1 MTDQSAQEV
10 GHKSS
15 LPVGKI
21 LASARSEQ
29 GMTTDMVAARLCL
42 TESYIKALEAGKYET
57 LPGDTFIRGYLR
69 NYADIVG
76 LNGEELVR
84 VYIEQQHLAKEAEA
98 LEASQRQKSSGTNK
112 LPIFGIAIVILVVI
126 AVVIGLGIEEPEDG
140 QAVNSPAAVDA
151 TVESVSETDEVIS
164 DTDPSVT
171 MDSDKSSVNTSETQ
185 DDLSATSTA
194 DENESSESSANA
206 VQSEENEA
214 ALHSVNE
221 EVSDDSQTEEQDTV
235 IKTEMLFFTFSG
247 DCWYQVVDSTGA
259 KLAERT
265 KSAGDTSN
273 IEGVPPF
280 TITLGDTT
288 AVELIYQGEL
298 VDLTPY
304 YDRKSARFK
313 VGD

>member
-1 MTDQSAQEV
+1 MTDQSLHEV

-42 TESYIKALEAGKYET
+42 TEGYIKALEAGQYET

-84 VYIEQQHLAKEAEA
+84 IYIEQQNSAREAEA
-98 LEASQRQKSSGTNK
+98 LEASQRQKSSGSNK
-112 LPIFGIAIVILVVI
+112 LPILGLAIVILVVI
-126 AVVIGLGIEEPEDG
+126 AVVIGLGMEEGKNSQSDSTSTATEPEISSSEAENVQSVEANSSLDVVEETTPESRLDEE
-140 QAVNSPAAVDA
+140 QPSDPVTSDESEVTEEMSVNEQPEQDML
-151 TVESVSETDEVIS
+151 ESVSEIEA
-164 DTDPSVT
+164 
-171 MDSDKSSVNTSETQ
+171 DSE
-185 DDLSATSTA
+185 DLQA
-194 DENESSESSANA
+194 
-206 VQSEENEA
+206 
-214 ALHSVNE
+214 
-221 EVSDDSQTEEQDTV
+221 EEQVLADV
-235 IKTEMLFFTFSG
+235 KEELSFTFTG

-265 KSAGDTSN
+265 KSAGDTSSV
-273 IEGVPPF
+273 EGIPPF

-288 AVELIYQGEL
+288 AVELMFQGQS
-298 VDLTPY
+298 VDLSPY
-304 YDRKSARFK
+304 FERKSARFK
-313 VGD
+313 VGG